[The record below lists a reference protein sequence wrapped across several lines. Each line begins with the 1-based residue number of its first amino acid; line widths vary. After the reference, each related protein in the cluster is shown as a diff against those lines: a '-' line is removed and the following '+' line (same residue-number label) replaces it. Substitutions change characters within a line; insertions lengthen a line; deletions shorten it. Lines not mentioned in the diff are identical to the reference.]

1 MRRADSAIKLILASN
16 SPRRRQLL
24 SDLGLSYEIRL
35 REVDESFPA
44 HLVRAEVAEYL
55 AAHKAA
61 AYANDLA
68 PDEVVLTADTIVCL
82 EDDVL
87 NKPAD
92 AKEAVAMLNRLQ
104 GRAHDV
110 FTGVCLQCG
119 DGRQV
124 VFSDQTTVHFRS
136 LTSAEIDHYVLQYQP
151 FDKAGAYGAAIVAE
165 KKRNTQWAKPGNPG
179 CREPNSHPLVPAAG
193 WGTSRQHG
201 LGTAAGSRPV
211 LVFLVL
217 SAG

>member
-1 MRRADSAIKLILASN
+1 MRLVLASN

-35 REVDESFPA
+35 QEVDESFPA

-61 AYANDLA
+61 AYRTTLA

-82 EDDVL
+82 DDDVL

-92 AKEAVAMLNRLQ
+92 EAEAIQMLTRLQ

-110 FTGVCLQCG
+110 YTGVCLLAG
-119 DGRQV
+119 DGRRV
-124 VFSDQTTVHFRS
+124 VFSDQTRVYFRALS
-136 LTSAEIDHYVLQYQP
+136 PAEIEFYVRNYKPL
-151 FDKAGAYGAAIVAE
+151 DKAGAYGAQDWIGMVAVTRLEGSYFNVMGLPVHKVWEELTKLGFAI
-165 KKRNTQWAKPGNPG
+165 
-179 CREPNSHPLVPAAG
+179 S
-193 WGTSRQHG
+193 
-201 LGTAAGSRPV
+201 
-211 LVFLVL
+211 
-217 SAG
+217 